1 MSTPYGHIAKSVLG
15 MHMPKKK
22 GTDFLLARLT
32 EGTISMANDWYHLGR
47 TKGAALLL
55 PFIPVAR
62 VLQSYLNNVI
72 LLAPSALLK
81 MPP

>member
-1 MSTPYGHIAKSVLG
+1 
-15 MHMPKKK
+15 MPKKA
-22 GTDFLLARLT
+22 TDFLLACLT
-32 EGTISMANDWYHLGR
+32 EGTISMASDWYHLGR

-62 VLQSYLNNVI
+62 ILQSYPNNVI
-72 LLAPSALLK
+72 LLAPLALLK

>member
-1 MSTPYGHIAKSVLG
+1 